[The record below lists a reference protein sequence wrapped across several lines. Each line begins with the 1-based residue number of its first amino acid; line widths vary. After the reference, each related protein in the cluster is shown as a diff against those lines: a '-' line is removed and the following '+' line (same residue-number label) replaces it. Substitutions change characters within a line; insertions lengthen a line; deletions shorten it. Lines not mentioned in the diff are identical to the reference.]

1 MEVLVR
7 KPPVFTL
14 EPDPMYQR
22 KVGESV
28 EMHCD
33 ALEAEGTQKPNI
45 QWQRRDGVAL
55 QKNRVRMIGGN
66 ITIETLRRSDF
77 GFYQCV
83 ASNEVYFIKSLQN
96 SKDLMNRLLYSGS
109 DDHNRYSISN
119 RRNPTAFAV
128 QFDRNGDR
136 IRRHSKLDGRI
147 FGRSRL

>member
-14 EPDPMYQR
+14 EPDSMYQR

-45 QWQRRDGVAL
+45 QWQRRDGVPL
-55 QKNRVRMIGGN
+55 QKTRVRIIGGN
-66 ITIETLRRSDF
+66 ITIDTLRRSDF

-83 ASNEVYFIKSLQN
+83 ASNEVNQIHTLNNFMETVILIPVFF
-96 SKDLMNRLLYSGS
+96 LGC
-109 DDHNRYSISN
+109 DDS
-119 RRNPTAFAV
+119 
-128 QFDRNGDR
+128 
-136 IRRHSKLDGRI
+136 
-147 FGRSRL
+147 